1 MEATIFDKRRRSSTS
16 SVSMHKHSYSI
27 TKSKPKIRIIHIFA
41 PEIIKTDVANFREL
55 VQSLTGKPED
65 EHRHQ
70 NVSKTKPR
78 RDHHHQVQD
87 MNNHNNNNHVLM
99 INTEAFGLNS
109 EMEGNEEIS
118 MTWNSNNGVGE
129 SSGGF
134 LNGLG
139 DFEGFLQE
147 LGEFPY
153 LPLSSMDASGS
164 SNSSSSS
171 HLHGGS
177 VFSSDSL
184 QQFV

>member
-1 MEATIFDKRRRSSTS
+1 MEATIFDKRRRSSS
-16 SVSMHKHSYSI
+16 SSIAMHKQSYSI

-55 VQSLTGKPED
+55 VQSLTGKPD
-65 EHRHQ
+65 DDHHQ
-70 NVSKTKPR
+70 KASKTKPR
-78 RDHHHQVQD
+78 RDHHRQVQD
-87 MNNHNNNNHVLM
+87 INNNNNNHVLM

-109 EMEGNEEIS
+109 EMEDNEEIS
-118 MTWNSNNGVGE
+118 MTWNGNNGLGE

-139 DFEGFLQE
+139 DFEGFIQE

-153 LPLSSMDASGS
+153 LPLSSMDASAS

-177 VFSSDSL
+177 VFSDSHH
-184 QQFV
+184 QFA

>member
-1 MEATIFDKRRRSSTS
+1 MEATIFKKTRSSS
-16 SVSMHKHSYSI
+16 STLAMHKHSHSI
-27 TKSKPKIRIIHIFA
+27 TKTKPKIRIIHIFA

-65 EHRHQ
+65 HGVLR
-70 NVSKTKPR
+70 TKPR
-78 RDHHHQVQD
+78 RGTHRQVQD
-87 MNNHNNNNHVLM
+87 M
-99 INTEAFGLNS
+99 INMEKLRQVQRCEDQGFCSNS
-109 EMEGNEEIS
+109 EIEEMT
-118 MTWNSNNGVGE
+118 MTWNDGE

-139 DFEGFLQE
+139 DFGGFIQE

-153 LPLSSMDASGS
+153 MPLSSMDASAS

-177 VFSSDSL
+177 IFSDSHH
-184 QQFV
+184 QF

>member
-1 MEATIFDKRRRSSTS
+1 
-16 SVSMHKHSYSI
+16 MHKLSYSI

-65 EHRHQ
+65 HQ
-70 NVSKTKPR
+70 KTSKTKPR
-78 RDHHHQVQD
+78 RDMHRQVQD
-87 MNNHNNNNHVLM
+87 MF
-99 INTEAFGLNS
+99 NTEKLRVSEHCDQGFCLNS
-109 EMEGNEEIS
+109 EEIS
-118 MTWNSNNGVGE
+118 MTWNGNNGAGE

-139 DFEGFLQE
+139 DFEGFIQE
-147 LGEFPY
+147 LGEYPY
-153 LPLSSMDASGS
+153 LPLSSMDASAS

-177 VFSSDSL
+177 VFSDSHH
-184 QQFV
+184 QFA

>member
-1 MEATIFDKRRRSSTS
+1 MEATIFEKRRSSTS
-16 SVSMHKHSYSI
+16 TLAMHKQSYSI

-55 VQSLTGKPED
+55 VQSLTGKPND
-65 EHRHQ
+65 DRIY
-70 NVSKTKPR
+70 R
-78 RDHHHQVQD
+78 QVQD
-87 MNNHNNNNHVLM
+87 I
-99 INTEAFGLNS
+99 INTEKIREPEHCDDQGFSLNS
-109 EMEGNEEIS
+109 QMEEIS
-118 MTWNSNNGVGE
+118 MTWNGNSSVGE

-139 DFEGFLQE
+139 DFEGFIQE

-153 LPLSSMDASGS
+153 LPLSSMDASAS

-177 VFSSDSL
+177 FFSDPHH
-184 QQFV
+184 QFA

>member
-1 MEATIFDKRRRSSTS
+1 MEATIFGKRRSSS
-16 SVSMHKHSYSI
+16 SSISMHKQSYSI

-65 EHRHQ
+65 VQKASKAKPIRDLHRLH
-70 NVSKTKPR
+70 R
-78 RDHHHQVQD
+78 QVQD
-87 MNNHNNNNHVLM
+87 M
-99 INTEAFGLNS
+99 ISTEKLREPEQHCDDQGFCLNS
-109 EMEGNEEIS
+109 EEIS
-118 MTWNSNNGVGE
+118 MTWNGNNVAGE

-139 DFEGFLQE
+139 DFEGFIQE

-153 LPLSSMDASGS
+153 LPLSSMDASAS

-177 VFSSDSL
+177 VFSDSHH
-184 QQFV
+184 QFV

>member
-1 MEATIFDKRRRSSTS
+1 MEATIFKERRTS
-16 SVSMHKHSYSI
+16 SSALAMHKQSYSI
-27 TKSKPKIRIIHIFA
+27 TKSKPKIRIIHIYA

-65 EHRHQ
+65 RG
-70 NVSKTKPR
+70 VSKTKPR
-78 RDHHHQVQD
+78 RDTHRQVQD
-87 MNNHNNNNHVLM
+87 MNNMVKLR
-99 INTEAFGLNS
+99 EVERYDQGFCLNS
-109 EMEGNEEIS
+109 EMEEIS
-118 MTWNSNNGVGE
+118 MTWNGNNGVGE

-139 DFEGFLQE
+139 DFEGFIQE

-153 LPLSSMDASGS
+153 LPLTSMDVSAS

-177 VFSSDSL
+177 VFSDSHH
-184 QQFV
+184 QFV

>member
-1 MEATIFDKRRRSSTS
+1 MEATILEKRRSSLS
-16 SVSMHKHSYSI
+16 SIAVHKQSYSI

-55 VQSLTGKPED
+55 VQSLTGKPD
-65 EHRHQ
+65 DQRA
-70 NVSKTKPR
+70 SKTKPR
-78 RDHHHQVQD
+78 RDMHRLHRQVQD
-87 MNNHNNNNHVLM
+87 M
-99 INTEAFGLNS
+99 INTEKLREPEHCDQGFCLNS
-109 EMEGNEEIS
+109 EEIS
-118 MTWNSNNGVGE
+118 MTWNGNNGAGE

-139 DFEGFLQE
+139 DFEGFIQE

-153 LPLSSMDASGS
+153 LPLSSMDASAS

-177 VFSSDSL
+177 VFSD
-184 QQFV
+184 QFT

>member
-1 MEATIFDKRRRSSTS
+1 MEATIFKKRRSSS
-16 SVSMHKHSYSI
+16 STIMHKQSYSI
-27 TKSKPKIRIIHIFA
+27 TKTKPKIRIIHIYA

-65 EHRHQ
+65 HS
-70 NVSKTKPR
+70 VSRTKPR
-78 RDHHHQVQD
+78 RGTPRQVQD
-87 MNNHNNNNHVLM
+87 M
-99 INTEAFGLNS
+99 INMEKLREVQRCDDQGFCSNS
-109 EMEGNEEIS
+109 EIEEMS
-118 MTWNSNNGVGE
+118 MTWNGGNDGGE

-139 DFEGFLQE
+139 DFGGFIQE

-153 LPLSSMDASGS
+153 LPLSSMDASAS

-177 VFSSDSL
+177 IF
-184 QQFV
+184 

>member
-1 MEATIFDKRRRSSTS
+1 MEATIFEKRRTSTS
-16 SVSMHKHSYSI
+16 TIAMHKQSYSI

-55 VQSLTGKPED
+55 VQSLTGKPE
-65 EHRHQ
+65 ERG
-70 NVSKTKPR
+70 VSKAKHR
-78 RDHHHQVQD
+78 RDIQRQVQD
-87 MNNHNNNNHVLM
+87 MISMESLREPDHGDQR
-99 INTEAFGLNS
+99 FCLNS
-109 EMEGNEEIS
+109 EMEDNEEIS
-118 MTWNSNNGVGE
+118 MTWNGNNGVGE

-139 DFEGFLQE
+139 DFEGLIQE

-153 LPLSSMDASGS
+153 LPLSMDASAS

-177 VFSSDSL
+177 IFSDSRH
-184 QQFV
+184 QFA

>member
-1 MEATIFDKRRRSSTS
+1 MEATIFEKRRSSLS
-16 SVSMHKHSYSI
+16 SIAVHKQSYSI

-55 VQSLTGKPED
+55 VQSLTGKPD
-65 EHRHQ
+65 DQRT
-70 NVSKTKPR
+70 SKAKTR
-78 RDHHHQVQD
+78 RDMHRLHRQVQD
-87 MNNHNNNNHVLM
+87 M
-99 INTEAFGLNS
+99 INTEKLREPEHCDQGFCLNA
-109 EMEGNEEIS
+109 EELS
-118 MTWNSNNGVGE
+118 MTWNGNNGAGE

-139 DFEGFLQE
+139 DFEGFIQE

-153 LPLSSMDASGS
+153 LPLSSMDASAS

-177 VFSSDSL
+177 VFSD
-184 QQFV
+184 QFA

>member
-1 MEATIFDKRRRSSTS
+1 MEATIFEKRRSSS
-16 SVSMHKHSYSI
+16 SNIAMHKQSYSI

-65 EHRHQ
+65 RQ
-70 NVSKTKPR
+70 KTSKTKPR
-78 RDHHHQVQD
+78 KDIHRLHRQVHD
-87 MNNHNNNNHVLM
+87 M
-99 INTEAFGLNS
+99 INTEKLRESEHCDQGTFCLNS
-109 EMEGNEEIS
+109 EEIS
-118 MTWNSNNGVGE
+118 MTWNGNNGAGE

-139 DFEGFLQE
+139 DFEGFIQE

-153 LPLSSMDASGS
+153 LPLSSMDASAS

-171 HLHGGS
+171 HLHGAS
-177 VFSSDSL
+177 VFSDPHH
-184 QQFV
+184 QFA